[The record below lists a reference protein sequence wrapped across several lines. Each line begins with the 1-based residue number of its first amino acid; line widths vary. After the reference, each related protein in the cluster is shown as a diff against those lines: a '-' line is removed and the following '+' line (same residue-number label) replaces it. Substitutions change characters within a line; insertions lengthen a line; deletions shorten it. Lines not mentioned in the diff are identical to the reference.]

1 MCVFEAFLEKSLS
14 KISFLKLFLIHHH
27 TKITYMTL
35 QILLKANSQSFDSC
49 FCKLFVF
56 LLKVPL
62 VGENILNNLRISSR
76 IIRINYF
83 YKCSPNPSSL
93 KLIKNLSFCP
103 HNHPV
108 HNPGFSSYQWWSY
121 CNILLTKD
129 SRWICLSKTKSKFI
143 LFLWMALTV
152 SFALIFDKSKNLYAH
167 ALCI

>member
-49 FCKLFVF
+49 FYKLFVVF
-56 LLKVPL
+56 LKVPL
-62 VGENILNNLRISSR
+62 VGENHP
-76 IIRINYF
+76 INYF
-83 YKCSPNPSSL
+83 YKCFQNPSSL

-108 HNPGFSSYQWWSY
+108 CNPGFSSYQWWSY

-129 SRWICLSKTKSKFI
+129 SRWICLCKTKSKFI

-152 SFALIFDKSKNLYAH
+152 SFALIFDKS
-167 ALCI
+167 